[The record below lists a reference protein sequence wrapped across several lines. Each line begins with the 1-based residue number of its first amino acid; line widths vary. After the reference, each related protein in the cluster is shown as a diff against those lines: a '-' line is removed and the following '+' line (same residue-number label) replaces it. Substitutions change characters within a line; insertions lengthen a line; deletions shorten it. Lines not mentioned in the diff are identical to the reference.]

1 VIANF
6 RPQAEQLSGT
16 SRNRAESV
24 FAQKDFFHA
33 ADLSARYGS
42 FRQRLEYYSNLSRAR
57 VSAFSRR
64 RTPEVAASSLERAP
78 LASLAADT
86 SLPSDLFRTGVKSM
100 RRFLLVGAAIA
111 GLLAAPAS
119 ALAADKLLNA
129 SYDVARELFVDV
141 NKAFVAQHPEVTI
154 DQSHAG
160 TSKQARAIVEGLEA
174 DVVTFNQVTDID
186 FLVRNGFV
194 SDDWKNEFPNQAS
207 PFYSLPSFLV
217 RAGNPKNIK
226 DWNDL
231 VRDDVKVIFPNP
243 KTSGNARYT
252 YLAATAYAREAFNG
266 DEEKVKAFVT
276 KLFDNVPVFDTGG
289 RAATTTF
296 VEREIG
302 DVLITFESETAGIR
316 KEFGEDKFEQVT
328 PSVSLLAEFPVA
340 IVDKVV
346 DKRGSRDL
354 AKSYLDFLYT
364 PEGQKIL
371 AEHSNRVRD
380 EKVAAEFKDRFPDVR
395 LVTVED
401 VFGGWDKVQAEHFAS
416 GALLD
421 QIYGER

>member
-1 VIANF
+1 MRNLLLIGTAL
-6 RPQAEQLSGT
+6 AALLS
-16 SRNRAESV
+16 
-24 FAQKDFFHA
+24 
-33 ADLSARYGS
+33 
-42 FRQRLEYYSNLSRAR
+42 
-57 VSAFSRR
+57 VSAS
-64 RTPEVAASSLERAP
+64 AS
-78 LASLAADT
+78 
-86 SLPSDLFRTGVKSM
+86 
-100 RRFLLVGAAIA
+100 
-111 GLLAAPAS
+111 
-119 ALAADKLLNA
+119 AADKLLNA
-129 SYDVARELFVDV
+129 SYDVARELFVKV
-141 NKAFVAQHPEVTI
+141 NEAFIAGHPGVTI

-174 DVVTFNQVTDID
+174 DVVTFNQIPDID
-186 FLVRNGFV
+186 FLVKNGFV
-194 SDDWKNEFPNQAS
+194 SDDWQKDFPNNSS

-252 YLAATAYAREAFNG
+252 YLAATAYAKEAFN
-266 DEEKVKAFVT
+266 DQEKVTQFVT

-289 RAATTTF
+289 RASTTTF

-302 DVLITFESETAGIR
+302 DVLITFESETTGIR
-316 KEFGEDKFEQVT
+316 KEFGEDKFESVV
-328 PSVSLLAEFPVA
+328 PSVSLFAEFPVA
-340 IVDKVV
+340 IVDKVA
-346 DKRGSRDL
+346 DKHGSRDL

-364 PEGQKIL
+364 PEGQRIV
-371 AEHSNRVRD
+371 AENGNRVND
-380 EKVAAEFKDRFPDVR
+380 KTVAAEFKDKFPEVR

-401 VFGGWDKVQAEHFAS
+401 VFGGWQKIQEEHFAS